1 MARRSR
7 AKRAPRPGGQDLIST
22 LPDGVLQH
30 VFGFL
35 PADEA
40 VRTSVLAPRWLRL
53 WRSMGRLRIVSAGR
67 WRSVDDFNEFVDRLL
82 LRREPNLSLTKL
94 ELSNV
99 LLNGNFLD
107 FSSCPALEDITI
119 TNSQLSTQKILSK
132 SVKRLT
138 IRQCYI
144 NFSTRMHISVPN
156 IVWLHLHCFECCGVC
171 TRCRGNDEYSDRCL
185 LLEGLSSATNLELI
199 AQRGMVIFHRDLR
212 WCPTFSKLKTLL
224 LNEWCVA
231 IDVHALVSIL
241 KHSPVLEKL
250 ILQLIKG
257 PETLIELEGIY
268 DPTELEETN
277 VPTEQLPAISEHL
290 NVIEIRCGKVNWRIC
305 KVLRFMSSFG

>member
-1 MARRSR
+1 M
-7 AKRAPRPGGQDLIST
+7 T
-22 LPDGVLQH
+22 
-30 VFGFL
+30 
-35 PADEA
+35 
-40 VRTSVLAPRWLRL
+40 T
-53 WRSMGRLRIVSAGR
+53 
-67 WRSVDDFNEFVDRLL
+67 
-82 LRREPNLSLTKL
+82 
-94 ELSNV
+94 
-99 LLNGNFLD
+99 
-107 FSSCPALEDITI
+107 
-119 TNSQLSTQKILSK
+119 
-132 SVKRLT
+132 
-138 IRQCYI
+138 
-144 NFSTRMHISVPN
+144 VPKASY
-156 IVWLHLHCFECCGVC
+156 LGECCGVC
-171 TRCRGNDEYSDRCL
+171 TRCRGNDEYSDRC

>member
-30 VFGFL
+30 VFSFL

-40 VRTSVLAPRWLRL
+40 VRTSVLAPRWLHL

-82 LRREPNLSLTKL
+82 LRREPNL
-94 ELSNV
+94 
-99 LLNGNFLD
+99 
-107 FSSCPALEDITI
+107 
-119 TNSQLSTQKILSK
+119 
-132 SVKRLT
+132 
-138 IRQCYI
+138 
-144 NFSTRMHISVPN
+144 
-156 IVWLHLHCFECCGVC
+156 
-171 TRCRGNDEYSDRCL
+171 
-185 LLEGLSSATNLELI
+185 
-199 AQRGMVIFHRDLR
+199 VIFHRDLR

-250 ILQLIKG
+250 ILQLIKVFLSKMIYTKAIAHD
-257 PETLIELEGIY
+257 ELIAVN
-268 DPTELEETN
+268 DF
-277 VPTEQLPAISEHL
+277 
-290 NVIEIRCGKVNWRIC
+290 VIHY
-305 KVLRFMSSFG
+305 